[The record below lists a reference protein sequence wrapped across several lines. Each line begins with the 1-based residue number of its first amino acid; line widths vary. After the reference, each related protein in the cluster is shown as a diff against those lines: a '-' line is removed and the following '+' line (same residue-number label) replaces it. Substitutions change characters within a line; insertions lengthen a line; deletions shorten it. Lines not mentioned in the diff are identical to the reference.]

1 MAKILVV
8 DDAEFL
14 RVRISKMLS
23 SEGHNIVEAENGA
36 RAVATYKE
44 GWTASLP

>member
-14 RVRISKMLS
+14 RVRISKMLTGD
-23 SEGHNIVEAENGA
+23 GHEIVEAENGLK
-36 RAVATYKE
+36 AVDSIRT
-44 GWTASLP
+44 